1 MTQRRCLAQVAG
13 TCSVEVGRI
22 AEELVGMEYLEVIGH
37 IEEVVAAGIGQVV
50 VAAGIGRVVVVAGI
64 GQVVVVVDMGLVDT
78 VEVAYHIVVM
88 LAVPHPLDKLEEKSF
103 VLLAIRRGIAVDHSS
118 RLGNRPE
125 ELGQQVDKVERPL
138 ERDNRI
144 CKHNRC
150 ERMVLVSCLM
160 VTAAG
165 MKKEGEH
172 EVSSFTKS
180 TETKRGRERETQ

>member
-50 VAAGIGRVVVVAGI
+50 VVAGI

-78 VEVAYHIVVM
+78 VEVAYHTVVM

-118 RLGNRPE
+118 R
-125 ELGQQVDKVERPL
+125 
-138 ERDNRI
+138 
-144 CKHNRC
+144 
-150 ERMVLVSCLM
+150 
-160 VTAAG
+160 
-165 MKKEGEH
+165 
-172 EVSSFTKS
+172 
-180 TETKRGRERETQ
+180 